1 MQNFGKIKN
10 AFNGILV
17 EGMVSKN
24 DEKKKLFKK
33 YIQTIK
39 ESKILKTQF
48 LVYSNIENKL
58 ESDAM
63 SANIFVSEN
72 IKLLEKFKT
81 NDIIEENKK
90 LLALSK
96 DIDSRLTE
104 TYNDTLSVLHESISN
119 IIFTKRTPNNIDE
132 ITKNTKNILD
142 YINTNK
148 AKEITEAIDLPLSM
162 VSTFM
167 VDKYNEKYSSLDESE
182 KEILKT
188 LIDSD
193 DDKKKEIYSS
203 TIREC
208 ISLIN
213 EKLNGADLDTKD
225 RLLRVKDKLLNDKQ
239 DINENFELF
248 ISKLVEL
255 RTDLKNS

>member
-24 DEKKKLFKK
+24 DDKKNLFKK

-63 SANIFVSEN
+63 SANLFVSEN
-72 IKLLEKFKT
+72 IKLLEKFKAS
-81 NDIIEENKK
+81 DIIKENKK

-96 DIDSRLTE
+96 DIDSKLTE
-104 TYNDTLSVLHESISN
+104 SYNDSLSILHESISN
-119 IIFTKRTPNNIDE
+119 IIFVKRTPNNIDE

-142 YINTNK
+142 YISGNK

-162 VSTFM
+162 VSTLM

-193 DDKKKEIYSS
+193 DIKKKEIYTS

-208 ISLIN
+208 IGLID
-213 EKLNGADLDTKD
+213 EKLKGADLDTKD

-239 DINENFELF
+239 EINENFELF